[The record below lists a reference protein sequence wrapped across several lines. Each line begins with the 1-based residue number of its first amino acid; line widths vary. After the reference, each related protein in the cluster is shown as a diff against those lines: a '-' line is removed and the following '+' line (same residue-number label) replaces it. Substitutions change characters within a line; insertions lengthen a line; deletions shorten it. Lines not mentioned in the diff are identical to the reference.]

1 MPPWCISNCSTRP
14 QTRNATAV
22 ATDHARI
29 ETIKVRL
36 RADRWSRT
44 VIWLSSTDLVG
55 LRCRPGTKVAT
66 GASAF
71 VANRLGVDRLA
82 ADQLGAHGFSGR
94 RDVIVGHLSLEV
106 LGLIFE

>member
-14 QTRNATAV
+14 QTRNATAA

-55 LRCRPGTKVAT
+55 LRCRPGTKVAI

-71 VANRLGVDRLA
+71 VADRLA
-82 ADQLGAHGFSGR
+82 ADQLGVHGFSGR

-106 LGLIFE
+106 LG